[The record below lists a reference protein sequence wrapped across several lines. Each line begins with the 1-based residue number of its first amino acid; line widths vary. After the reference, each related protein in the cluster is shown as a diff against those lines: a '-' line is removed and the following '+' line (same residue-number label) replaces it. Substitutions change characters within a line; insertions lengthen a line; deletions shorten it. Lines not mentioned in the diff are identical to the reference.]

1 MEEGKR
7 LGCTMYKARMG
18 RKSEAIESGTRLFLE
33 SRTFERESLS
43 AARAC
48 SSGWGG
54 MKTRYS
60 GEILAPYGMG
70 PGWACSLCSVVLPPL
85 VQSIPLDLD

>member
-1 MEEGKR
+1 
-7 LGCTMYKARMG
+7 MYKARMG
-18 RKSEAIESGTRLFLE
+18 KSEAIESGTRLLLE

-54 MKTRYS
+54 MKTRYTE
-60 GEILAPYGMG
+60 EILAPYGMG
-70 PGWACSLCSVVLPPL
+70 WEALFPL
-85 VQSIPLDLD
+85 LSGAPSH